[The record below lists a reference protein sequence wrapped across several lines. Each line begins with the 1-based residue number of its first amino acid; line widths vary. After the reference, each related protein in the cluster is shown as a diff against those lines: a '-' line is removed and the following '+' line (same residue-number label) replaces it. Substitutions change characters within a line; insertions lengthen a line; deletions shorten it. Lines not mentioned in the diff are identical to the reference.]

1 MKKVRYATGKL
12 VNKYKLVL
20 KDINDLNKKYEKVY
34 AGLFNG
40 FIKISSSLS
49 RS

>member
-20 KDINDLNKKYEKVY
+20 KDINDLNKKYEKVKNH
-34 AGLFNG
+34 LSS
-40 FIKISSSLS
+40 IS
-49 RS
+49 